1 MKEGIKRIFRLPYLV
16 LVLAPFGL
24 MAPVF
29 LSGQALFWGTP
40 AAQFV
45 PWWSWA
51 WETLRGGH
59 LPLWNPLLGMGAP
72 LLANYQSGLLYPP
85 NWLYL
90 ILAAIGGTPALAWG
104 MSLLVAAHLAWAAIG
119 MALLAQRLGL
129 GVLAQII
136 SGLAFSLSGYLVARA
151 GFLSINASVAWV
163 PWVILGVTSLGGV
176 VPKLY
181 CLSFCVGLQLLAGH
195 AQTSWYTLLLA
206 GMWAILWGMV
216 NSPPNPQ
223 PEGGKHG
230 WWRGRIAHRQSFV
243 HLGRAIFLFAAAV
256 GIGFALSAAQL
267 LPTAE
272 YLQQSQRA
280 SAVDYELA
288 MTYSFWP
295 WRFLTLLA
303 PNLFGNP
310 VNGDY
315 WGYANYWE
323 DAVYVGLLPIIM
335 SVYAIINTGKRKKG
349 QSPEISRK
357 LSLTNDQAIVGSSF
371 IDRHS
376 TALVYFLLGIFGF
389 SFLLAL
395 GKNTPVFPWLYRYVP
410 TFAMFQAPSR
420 ISLLGVF
427 ALALLA
433 GIGVETWR
441 RPKGRSLYWA
451 RLGTAAAAAIALG
464 AGVAAL
470 GAQSYLVEIKP
481 SFIRATALAGF
492 WGVGVGILTLTAPRT
507 SLVAN
512 TENKPG
518 KWSLAVITLVV
529 TDLLVAGWGLNPRVD
544 LDFYNKPSPA
554 AEEVRI
560 KAEGA
565 RLYLSN
571 RTERAIKYDKLF
583 RFDTFYP
590 PLSEGGWR
598 ILRAVM
604 LPNINLLEGIP
615 SANNFDPLVPGRYA
629 RWMEELAKADPE
641 LRERLLNLMNVSV
654 VEEMDA
660 SKPYGVRYDVRPTL
674 PRVRWISCARSAR
687 SSSEAL
693 ELVLSSKADFDRV
706 TVLETREVSQ
716 ITNCP
721 GESPAELNIISENP
735 NHLEV
740 QIEAAVNGYLLVAD
754 VWYPRWVAWVDGQPT
769 RILRANYLFRAVEV
783 PAGKHNVVFTY
794 QPITFYLGAFVS
806 GLAWLVVGL
815 FIYRRRR
822 DS

>member
-1 MKEGIKRIFRLPYLV
+1 
-16 LVLAPFGL
+16 

-85 NWLYL
+85 NWLYF

-104 MSLLVAAHLAWAAIG
+104 ISLLVAAHLAWAAIG
-119 MALLAQRLGL
+119 MAFLARRLGL
-129 GVLAQII
+129 GILAQII
-136 SGLAFSLSGYLVARA
+136 SGLAFGLSGYLVARA

-163 PWVILGVTSLGGV
+163 PWVILGVISLGED
-176 VPKLY
+176 VPNFNL
-181 CLSFCVGLQLLAGH
+181 LSICVGLQLLAGH
-195 AQTSWYTLLLA
+195 AQTSWYTLILA
-206 GMWAILWGMV
+206 GMWVIFWGLMS
-216 NSPPNPQ
+216 SPSIPQ
-223 PEGGKHG
+223 PEGKKLA
-230 WWRGRIAHRQSFV
+230 WWRGRFSHSQNIFY
-243 HLGRAIFLFAAAV
+243 LGRAIFLLAAAV
-256 GIGFALSAAQL
+256 GIGFALSAVQL

-280 SAVDYELA
+280 SALDYELA

-310 VNGDY
+310 ANSDY

-323 DAVYVGLLPIIM
+323 DAVYVGLLPFILA
-335 SVYAIINTGKRKKG
+335 VYAIINQGKGNRDRD
-349 QSPEISRK
+349 QYPAISSQR
-357 LSLTNDQAIVGSSF
+357 SEVSNQIIDRSSF

-376 TALVYFLLGIFGF
+376 AALVYFLLGIIGF

-395 GKNTPVFPWLYRYVP
+395 GKNTPVFPWLYQHVP

-420 ISLLGVF
+420 ISLMGVF

-433 GIGVETWR
+433 GIGIETWR
-441 RPKGRSLYWA
+441 RPKGRNLYWA
-451 RLGTAAAAAIALG
+451 RLGTMAAAAVALG

-470 GAQSYLVEIKP
+470 GAQSYLGAIKP
-481 SFIRATALAGF
+481 SLIRATALAGF
-492 WGVGVGILTLTAPRT
+492 WGVGVGLLTLTAPQT
-507 SLVAN
+507 SLEAG

-518 KWSLAVITLVV
+518 KWSLAVISLVV
-529 TDLLVAGWGLNPRVD
+529 TDLLVAGWGLNPKVD
-544 LDFYNKPSPA
+544 LDIYNQPSPA

-560 KAEGA
+560 KAGGA
-565 RLYLSN
+565 RLYLST
-571 RTERAIKYDKLF
+571 RTERAIKFDKLF

-590 PLSEGGWR
+590 RLPEGGWK

-604 LPNINLLEGIP
+604 LPNTNLLDGIP
-615 SANNFDPLVPGRYA
+615 SVNNFDPLVPGIYA

-641 LRERLLNLMNVSV
+641 LQERLLNLMSVSV

-660 SKPYGVRYDVRPTL
+660 SNPYGVRYDARPTL
-674 PRVRWISCARSAR
+674 PHVRWTSCVRSAQ

-693 ELVLSSKADFDRV
+693 EQILSNEVDFDKV
-706 TVLETREVSQ
+706 AVMETREALQVN
-716 ITNCP
+716 NCS
-721 GESPAELNIISENP
+721 GESQTKLNVISENP

-740 QIEAAVNGYLLVAD
+740 KIEAAVTGYLLVAE
-754 VWYPRWVAWVDGQPT
+754 VWYPGWVARVDGQPT
-769 RILRANYLFRAVEV
+769 RILRADYLFRAVEV
-783 PAGKHNVVFTY
+783 PVGKHEVVFAY
-794 QPITFYLGAFVS
+794 RPLTFYLGACVS
-806 GLAWLVVGL
+806 GLSWLGVGL
-815 FIYRRRR
+815 YVFRRRR

>member
-1 MKEGIKRIFRLPYLV
+1 
-16 LVLAPFGL
+16 

-85 NWLYL
+85 NWLYF

-119 MALLAQRLGL
+119 MAFLARRLGL
-129 GVLAQII
+129 GILAQII

-163 PWVILGVTSLGGV
+163 PWVILGVASLGEV

-181 CLSFCVGLQLLAGH
+181 FLSICVGLQLLAGH
-195 AQTSWYTLLLA
+195 AQTSWYTLILA
-206 GMWAILWGMV
+206 GMWGMFWGLA
-216 NSPPNPQ
+216 SSSSIPQ
-223 PEGGKHG
+223 PEGKKLA
-230 WWRGRIAHRQSFV
+230 WWRGGFAHSQHLFY
-243 HLGRAIFLFAAAV
+243 LGRANFLLAAAV
-256 GIGFALSAAQL
+256 GIGFALSAIQL

-323 DAVYVGLLPIIM
+323 DAVYVGLLPFLLA
-335 SVYAIINTGKRKKG
+335 VYAIINKGKEKRDRD
-349 QSPEISRK
+349 QYPVISSQR
-357 LSLTNDQAIVGSSF
+357 SEVSNQVIGRSSI

-376 TALVYFLLGIFGF
+376 TALVYFLLGIIGF
-389 SFLLAL
+389 SFILAL
-395 GKNTPVFPWLYRYVP
+395 GKNTPVFPWLYQHVP
-410 TFAMFQAPSR
+410 PFAMFQAPSR
-420 ISLLGVF
+420 ISLISVF

-451 RLGTAAAAAIALG
+451 RLGTVAAAAVALG

-470 GAQSYLVEIKP
+470 GAQSYLGAIKP
-481 SFIRATALAGF
+481 SLIRATALAGF
-492 WGVGVGILTLTAPRT
+492 WGVGVGLLTLTAPQT
-507 SLVAN
+507 SLEAG

-518 KWSLAVITLVV
+518 KWSLAVISLVV
-529 TDLLVAGWGLNPRVD
+529 IDLLVAGWGLNPKVD
-544 LDFYNKPSPA
+544 LDIYNQPSPA

-560 KAEGA
+560 KAGGA
-565 RLYLSN
+565 RLYLSA
-571 RTERAIKYDKLF
+571 RTERAIKFDKLF

-590 PLSEGGWR
+590 PLPEGGWR

-604 LPNINLLEGIP
+604 LPNTNLLDGIP
-615 SANNFDPLVPGRYA
+615 SVNNFDPLVPGIYA

-641 LRERLLNLMNVSV
+641 LQERMLNLMSVSV

-660 SKPYGVRYDVRPTL
+660 SRPYGVRYDARPTL
-674 PRVRWISCARSAR
+674 PRVRWTSCVRSAQ

-693 ELVLSSKADFDRV
+693 EQVLSSEVDFDKV
-706 TVLETREVSQ
+706 AVLETKDALQV
-716 ITNCP
+716 TDCA
-721 GESPAELNIISENP
+721 GESQAMLNVISENP

-740 QIEAAVNGYLLVAD
+740 KIEAAVTGYLMVAE
-754 VWYPRWVAWVDGQPT
+754 VWYPGWVAWVDGQPT
-769 RILRANYLFRAVEV
+769 RILRADYLFRAVEV
-783 PAGKHNVVFTY
+783 PAGKHNVVFAY
-794 QPITFYLGAFVS
+794 RPMTFYLGAFVS
-806 GLAWLVVGL
+806 GLSWLGVGL
-815 FIYRRRR
+815 FLYCRRR